1 MRLSAF
7 GPATRERHSVV
18 HAGDAMGGLHESL
31 MLTGIQPSGPLMI
44 GNYTGALKDWM
55 ELQAAHTSFLMIA
68 DLHAITVP
76 QDPEVLRGRSFEFVA
91 LFAAC
96 GMDVETGAVFM
107 QSHVPA
113 HTQLMW
119 LLNCVTPMGDLQRMT
134 QFKNKVGRRSQ
145 DVHVGLFDYPVLM
158 AADILLY
165 RADLVPVGD
174 DQRQHMEF
182 TRRIAR
188 KFNSTYGAVFK
199 IPVSYAPRTGA
210 RLMGLQDPTIKMSKS
225 DPNPDNYVAM
235 LDPPEVVRKKIRAA
249 VTDSGSEVR
258 SDELKPGISNLLAL
272 YAAVS
277 GERTDSIEAR
287 YTGKGYAEF
296 KEQLAERIIDF
307 LDPIQK
313 RYRSIASDRV
323 WLNAIL
329 RRGADRAR
337 ERSETTLARAY
348 EAIGLVDGRPGDRGF
363 DRLHRS
369 THGTS
374 AEGPWIA
381 DTRALP
387 ERRHVMGTEE
397 TKELSTAA
405 TAETDADDEC
415 ESDCCVCCCCDT
427 EEECRMEA

>member
-18 HAGDAMGGLHESL
+18 HAGDAMVGLHESL
-31 MLTGIQPSGPLMI
+31 MLTGVQPSGPLMI
-44 GNYTGALKDWM
+44 GNYTGALKDWV

-68 DLHAITVP
+68 DLHSITVP
-76 QDPEVLRGRSFEFVA
+76 QDPEALRGRSFEFVA

-96 GMDVETGAVFM
+96 GMDAEKGAVFM

-119 LLNCVTPMGDLQRMT
+119 VLNCVTPMGDLQRMT
-134 QFKNKVGRRSQ
+134 QFKDKVGRRSQ

-199 IPVSYAPRTGA
+199 IPVSFAPRTGA

-258 SDELKPGISNLLAL
+258 SDALKPGISNLLAL

-329 RRGADRAR
+329 RRGADKAR

-348 EAIGLVDGRPGDRGF
+348 EAIGLVDGRPDDR
-363 DRLHRS
+363 RLFRPYGS
-369 THGTS
+369 TRGQLPDFAATET
-374 AEGPWIA
+374 A
-381 DTRALP
+381 RALP
-387 ERRHVMGTEE
+387 ERRNIMATEE
-397 TKELSTAA
+397 TKELSTLAA
-405 TAETDADDEC
+405 AETDADDEC